1 MSEIIILRNKIAILC
16 NTKVYFHYSKGKHT
30 YEDHIIDLINN
41 LKEIIFLE
49 ITIDRMSFT
58 SSRSE
63 SIFFRE
69 FKKIVDAVID

>member
-30 YEDHIIDLINN
+30 YEDNIIDLINN

-49 ITIDRMSFT
+49 EDSMSFT

>member
-1 MSEIIILRNKIAILC
+1 MVDLT

-49 ITIDRMSFT
+49 EDSMSFT

>member
-1 MSEIIILRNKIAILC
+1 LC

-49 ITIDRMSFT
+49 EDSMSFT

>member
-1 MSEIIILRNKIAILC
+1 MVTLFYRRDFLFSIY
-16 NTKVYFHYSKGKHT
+16 TKYFTLSHT

-49 ITIDRMSFT
+49 EDSMSFT

>member
-41 LKEIIFLE
+41 LKEIIFRE
-49 ITIDRMSFT
+49 EDSMSFT

>member
-16 NTKVYFHYSKGKHT
+16 NTKVYFHYSNGKHT

-49 ITIDRMSFT
+49 EDSMSFT

>member
-49 ITIDRMSFT
+49 EDSMSFT

-63 SIFFRE
+63 SIFFRK

>member
-1 MSEIIILRNKIAILC
+1 MSEIIILRNKIAVLY

-30 YEDHIIDLINN
+30 YEEHLIDLINN

-49 ITIDRMSFT
+49 EDSMSFT

-63 SIFFRE
+63 SIFFRVFE
-69 FKKIVDAVID
+69 KIVDAVID

>member
-49 ITIDRMSFT
+49 EDSMSFT

-63 SIFFRE
+63 SIFSENLR
-69 FKKIVDAVID
+69 KSLMPSLTN

>member
-1 MSEIIILRNKIAILC
+1 MSEIIILRNKIARLC

-49 ITIDRMSFT
+49 EDSMSFT

>member
-1 MSEIIILRNKIAILC
+1 MCCGNSILQKGLPFFYLHKIFYTL
-16 NTKVYFHYSKGKHT
+16 

-49 ITIDRMSFT
+49 EDSMSFT